1 MNNFVRSLKLAL
13 RYRYTLSGSAL
24 CALMVAVLWGGNIG
38 AVYPLVEI
46 SLKGE
51 TLRDWTQ
58 KRVETYRRSLADAE
72 AELLAFEQTATAD
85 PKTGAAHESTRRSL
99 ALRRDEQAQ
108 LYRTYA
114 WVEEAIVAP
123 YLNFSPFATL
133 VLVIGLLLIGT
144 LVKSVFLV
152 FNQILVTRLS
162 QMALLDLR
170 KEFFRKSLRGDIAR
184 FSADGTSELMSR
196 FTYDMESLLTA
207 HTEFFGKLVRE
218 PLKMFAC
225 LIGAACVSWRLLLF
239 SLILAPPAVLL
250 IRWLA
255 KALKRANRKL
265 MEEMSEMYEILDET
279 FQGIKVV
286 KAFTMERHERR
297 RFHLSNKHYYRKS
310 MRIGR
315 YDALTR
321 PLTEVLGIGTICVAL
336 LAGAYLVLNQ
346 TTHIF
351 FIRLSSEPLTL
362 GMVVVFYGML
372 AGTSDP
378 ARKLSEVFSRLQR
391 GAAAAD
397 RIYQMLDRKPTVKNS
412 RQPVALPRHHQSL
425 AFEDVHFHYL
435 PGQPVLDGVSLSIR
449 AGETIAVVGPNGCG
463 KSTLANLV
471 PRFFDVCAGRV
482 TIDGVD
488 VRDVRLRELRGQLG
502 LVAQETMLFD
512 DTVLNNIRYGS
523 PRATREQVVAA
534 AEQAH
539 AHKFIL
545 EKLEHG
551 YDTVVGPRGSKLSG
565 GQRQRIALARAILRD
580 PAILILDEA
589 TSQVDLES
597 EQVIHRVLEKFVRN
611 RTTLIITH
619 RLSTLALADRIVVMN
634 AGKILDVGTHAELI
648 GRCEFYGRL
657 HDIQFRE
664 VAA

>member
-1 MNNFVRSLKLAL
+1 MNNFGRSLKLAL
-13 RYRYTLSGSAL
+13 RYRWTLVGSVLAAL
-24 CALMVAVLWGGNIG
+24 AVAVLWGGNIG

-51 TLRDWTQ
+51 TLRNWSERQVDG
-58 KRVETYRRSLADAE
+58 YRKQVADDDAE
-72 AELLAFEQTATAD
+72 LARLGGPDASN
-85 PKTGAAHESTRRSL
+85 AARHLAASRESH
-99 ALRRDEQAQ
+99 AAMLRLFTWLDE
-108 LYRTYA
+108 R
-114 WVEEAIVAP
+114 VIVP
-123 YLNFSPFATL
+123 YLDLSPFATL
-133 VLVIGLLLIGT
+133 VLVIGVLLVGT
-144 LVKSVFLV
+144 LIKSVFLV
-152 FNQILVTRLS
+152 INQVLVTRLS
-162 QMALLDLR
+162 SLAVMDLR
-170 KEFFRKSLRGDIAR
+170 KEFFRKSLRCDLGR
-184 FSADGTSELMSR
+184 FTADGTGELMSR
-196 FTYDMESLLTA
+196 FTYDMENLLSA
-207 HTEFFGKLVRE
+207 HTEFYGKLVRE
-218 PLKMFAC
+218 PLKMLAC
-225 LIGAACVSWRLLLF
+225 LAGAAFVSWRLLLF
-239 SLILAPPAVLL
+239 SMILAPPAVYL
-250 IRWLA
+250 IRKLA

-265 MEEMSEMYEILDET
+265 MEEMSEMYEIIDET

-297 RFHLSNKHYYRKS
+297 RFHESNKEFYKKS

-346 TTHIF
+346 ATHIG
-351 FIRLSSEPLTL
+351 FIKLSNEPISLS
-362 GMVVVFYGML
+362 MMFVFYGML

-397 RIYQMLDRKPTVKNS
+397 RIYQLLDREPTVVNPAK
-412 RQPVALPRHHQSL
+412 PVNLPRHARDLVFENVSFAYTPDRPVLENVSL
-425 AFEDVHFHYL
+425 A
-435 PGQPVLDGVSLSIR
+435 IR
-449 AGETIAVVGPNGCG
+449 AGETIAIVGPNGCG

-471 PRFFDVCAGRV
+471 PRFFDPTSGRV
-482 TIDGVD
+482 LLDGVD
-488 VRDVRLRELRGQLG
+488 IRDARMQDLRGQIG
-502 LVAQETMLFD
+502 IVAQETLLFD

-539 AHKFIL
+539 AHRFIE
-545 EKLEHG
+545 EKLSAG
-551 YDTVVGPRGSKLSG
+551 YETVVGERGNKLSG

-597 EQVIHRVLEKFVRN
+597 EQVIHRVLERFVRD
-611 RTTLIITH
+611 RTTVIITH

-634 AGKILDVGTHAELI
+634 AGQILDVGTHAELL
-648 GRCEFYGRL
+648 GRCEFYRRL
-657 HDIQFRE
+657 HELQFHD
-664 VAA
+664 AAA